1 MLASI
6 KLIFALGRDRY
17 LLRRVNE
24 IIGGSQCEG
33 RKQKPL

>member
-6 KLIFALGRDRY
+6 KLIFALGKDRY
-17 LLRRVNE
+17 LLRCVNE
-24 IIGGSQCEG
+24 IIGGSKCEG